1 MEGGVVD
8 RCREVFVLPTFG
20 ARGGRIFFWRAH
32 HRRFGY
38 ARIELSY
45 REGGDLI

>member
-20 ARGGRIFFWRAH
+20 ARGGRIFFWRLVT
-32 HRRFGY
+32 
-38 ARIELSY
+38 E
-45 REGGDLI
+45 DLAMLG